1 MGVKKETIEK
11 IYEFVFSKDFVVSF
25 TKIIS
30 VKNATGNKKC

>member
-1 MGVKKETIEK
+1 MEVKKETIDK
-11 IYEFVFSKDFVVSF
+11 SYEFVFSNDFVVSF